1 MRAINQNRVARK
13 SCSKNWKLRR
23 SWTVI
28 KTNKGF
34 YVIKK
39 IDERCWLLRSGAK
52 HKWRIFEL
60 KISLRTFFVLRAGW
74 LPSRVRCDVAA
85 SAVSNDAHLGWCWE
99 LGESLRCS
107 WSWRRRNW
115 LKNERV
121 GLTKNSSIGKKKR
134 DEIETDSERKN
145 WGGFTTAR

>member
-39 IDERCWLLRSGAK
+39 IDERCRLLRSGAK

-85 SAVSNDAHLGWCWE
+85 SAVSNDAHLGWCWGRASDVAGAG
-99 LGESLRCS
+99 GEETD
-107 WSWRRRNW
+107 WKMKEWVW
-115 LKNERV
+115 LKIRQLEKRREMKSKQ
-121 GLTKNSSIGKKKR
+121 TRREKNRGA
-134 DEIETDSERKN
+134 
-145 WGGFTTAR
+145 FTTAW